1 MRTDEQRETDAATLA
16 RVIAARRT
24 IHDFAA
30 AQPPRAA
37 VLAAL
42 DGARWAPNH
51 HRTEPWRFYLPGA
64 AAVARIIEL
73 NSALVR
79 AKSGE
84 VAAANKRERW
94 LAMPGWLVVT
104 CQRSADPDRE
114 REDYAACCCAVQ
126 NFALQLWAAGIGTKW
141 STGKVTR
148 DPQFFA
154 AIGADGAHE
163 SCVGL
168 IWFGY
173 PAEVPAQTR
182 RPLADV
188 LREVD

>member
-1 MRTDEQRETDAATLA
+1 LRTDEQRDTDAATLA

-24 IHDFAA
+24 IHDFTADK
-30 AQPPRAA
+30 PPRDC

-64 AAVARIIEL
+64 AAAARIVEL
-73 NSALVR
+73 NTELVR
-79 AKSGE
+79 AKSGDA
-84 VAAANKRERW
+84 AAANKRERW
-94 LAMPGWLVVT
+94 LVLPGWLVVT
-104 CQRSADPDRE
+104 CQRSDNPDRE

-126 NFALQLWAAGIGTKW
+126 NFALQLWAAGLGTKW

-148 DPQFFA
+148 DPRFFA
-154 AIGADGAHE
+154 AIDADVTRE
-163 SCVGL
+163 FCVGL

-173 PAEVPAQTR
+173 PAAVPVQAR

-188 LREVD
+188 LRDVD